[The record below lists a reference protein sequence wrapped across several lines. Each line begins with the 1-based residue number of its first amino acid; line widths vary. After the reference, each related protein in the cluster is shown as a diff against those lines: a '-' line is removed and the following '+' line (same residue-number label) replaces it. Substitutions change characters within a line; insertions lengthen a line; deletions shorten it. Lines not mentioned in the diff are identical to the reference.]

1 MIPLENPI
9 ACVLSDLKK
18 IMALVVAHCAVQ
30 GCPMNLD
37 KAKKEQ
43 KQPFKNS
50 IRDKKIF
57 VGEWRSRS

>member
-1 MIPLENPI
+1 MIPLENPKEP
-9 ACVLSDLKK
+9 LGWELKK

-57 VGEWRSRS
+57 VGE